1 MGDTMIEVLPKSPK
15 KESAVEARPL
25 HELDDS
31 ALVARF
37 LEGEKR
43 AFTELVDR
51 YHVRLLNFIYRTIG
65 DRDRAEDLV
74 QETFISFLKAVAGF
88 REEASIETYLFT
100 ILRRKMIDL
109 ARGRHASICLLQDVL
124 VAGDEDAGDA
134 AQAIASLDP
143 TASWYARRDEQHHL
157 QRDALTRVMRT
168 IIDGY
173 KAALNFRDLQIVEMI
188 FYAQG
193 RNRDVAEA
201 VGVNEKAVAVIKH
214 RCLRRIRELL
224 EPSPGLADADPPDAL
239 LSEIWQGERLSC
251 LKRSTIGAYML
262 GTLESP
268 WQEYVAFHLE
278 RLGCRF
284 CRANLD
290 DLQAQT
296 ADDTRHKL
304 RERIFESTVGFLRKQ

>member
-1 MGDTMIEVLPKSPK
+1 MSELS
-15 KESAVEARPL
+15 EA
-25 HELDDS
+25 
-31 ALVARF
+31 
-37 LEGEKR
+37 
-43 AFTELVDR
+43 DR
-51 YHVRLLNFIYRTIG
+51 YLLERIRQGDGEGWSQLVGRYEGRLLAFARG
-65 DRDRAEDLV
+65 KLHAHSDAEDLV

-124 VAGDEDAGDA
+124 VAGDEDSGDA
-134 AQAIASLDP
+134 ARAIASLDP

-193 RNRDVAEA
+193 RNRDVGEA

-224 EPSPGLADADPPDAL
+224 KPSPGLADADPPDAL